1 MGFTSSLRRLVT
13 APSAIC
19 KTFLINYRQDSISF
33 RAAPPYQSPAS
44 DLFSPCFCPFVRQGD
59 GEFNSELERAFLQPA
74 IICRLT
80 RSRTRFGRVTFRAME
95 PQRERERER
104 ERREEGRKDACTFR
118 VRREKPRRNV
128 TFARLPVAKLPTNK
142 TRRGRVPHSQVKVI
156 PRRPSIRRVRRDGG
170 GAEKFLPR

>member
-44 DLFSPCFCPFVRQGD
+44 DLFSPCFCPFVRQD
-59 GEFNSELERAFLQPA
+59 EGEFNSELERAFLQPA

-80 RSRTRFGRVTFRAME
+80 RSRTRFGSRDSSHVPRDGTQE
-95 PQRERERER
+95 GEGETERERERER
-104 ERREEGRKDACTFR
+104 EREGGRTHARFACGGKNRDATSLSRDCLSPSCRRIKHAAGEFR
-118 VRREKPRRNV
+118 
-128 TFARLPVAKLPTNK
+128 
-142 TRRGRVPHSQVKVI
+142 I
-156 PRRPSIRRVRRDGG
+156 PR
-170 GAEKFLPR
+170 